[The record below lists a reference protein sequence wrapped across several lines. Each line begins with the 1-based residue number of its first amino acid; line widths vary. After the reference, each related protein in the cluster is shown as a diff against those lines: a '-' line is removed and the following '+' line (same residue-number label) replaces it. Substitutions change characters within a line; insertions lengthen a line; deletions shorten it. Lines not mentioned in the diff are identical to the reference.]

1 MKLTLEAVIAAA
13 KEVEAE
19 DPIDWGMLQISEDGA
34 YELIASGLF
43 EQYQTLAPE
52 DRELML
58 LAVATKLIVENFT
71 LYLKQRTTPL

>member
-1 MKLTLEAVIAAA
+1 MSLTLEDVIAAA

-19 DPIDWGMLQISEDGA
+19 DPIDWGMLRISEDGA
-34 YELIASGLF
+34 YELIAAGLY
-43 EQYQTLAPE
+43 EQYQSLDPK

-71 LYLKQRTTPL
+71 LHLKQQTPL